1 MDRALYIAMTGASA
15 TMKAQEAVS
24 HNIANVGTVGFKAEL
39 LQQEARKVE
48 GPGFETRFNALVAD
62 GGFDASSGPIS
73 TTGNDLDIALV
84 EDRWLAVQDPQGN
97 EAYTRAGDLALT
109 PLGQLVTRS
118 GLAVLGE
125 NGPVAVPPHQKL
137 TIGGDGTLSIV
148 PQGQGPETL
157 AQVGRLKVVT
167 ATGNDLARGPDGLF
181 RAKDPQAPP
190 APAAGGVLVAGA
202 LEGSNVNAAEALVQ
216 MISLSRQFEMQVKV
230 LRTAD
235 ENARA
240 ASSLLRMG

>member
-24 HNIANVGTVGFKAEL
+24 HNIANVSTVGFKAEL
-39 LQQEARKVE
+39 LKQEARQVE
-48 GPGFETRFNALVAD
+48 GPGFETRFNVLVAD
-62 GGFDASSGPIS
+62 GGFDAASGPIQA
-73 TTGNDLDIALV
+73 TGNDLDVALAD
-84 EDRWLAVQDPQGN
+84 DRWLAVQDAQGN
-97 EAYTRAGDLALT
+97 EAYTRAGDLVLT
-109 PLGQLVTRS
+109 PLGQLTTRG
-118 GLAVLGE
+118 GLPVLGE
-125 NGPVAVPPHQKL
+125 NGPVALPPHQKL
-137 TIGGDGTLSIV
+137 TIGADGTLSIV
-148 PQGQGPETL
+148 PQGQGPETI
-157 AQVGRLKVVT
+157 AQVGRLKVV
-167 ATGNDLARGPDGLF
+167 AAGGDDLARGPDGLF
-181 RAKDPQAPP
+181 RPRDPAAPP
-190 APAAGGVLVAGA
+190 APAAGNVLTAGA